1 MIVAMLR
8 RYFRFGGAAL
18 RLAHYAAAV
27 LALAAGAS
35 PALAATIKPHP
46 AIAAPPPL
54 VAMLKPGQLPV
65 LPLRASMPLLDNWL
79 KAGDELRGRTL
90 AAASA
95 SDIVLKRHEVI
106 LSFDDGPTTGR
117 TEGVLKILDR
127 FGVKAIFMM
136 VGKMAEL
143 HPQSARAVALDGM
156 TIGTHTYDHPDLAKL
171 TPAAAFAEIEHG
183 QGAVATAV
191 APTGVTPGP
200 FFRFPYLASTWL
212 EQAALYA
219 ENVVV
224 MPVNIDSDD
233 YMRDSPRTM
242 LTKLL
247 ARLDHEG
254 KGIVLFHDI
263 HPKTLIIL
271 PQFLEALAARGYKV
285 VQLVPKTPSVFT
297 EPAVTASTD

>member
-1 MIVAMLR
+1 MIMSMLGR
-8 RYFRFGGAAL
+8 SFRVGDPAL
-18 RLAHYAAAV
+18 RLARYAAAA
-27 LALAAGAS
+27 LALAGTA
-35 PALAATIKPHP
+35 PALAAAVKPHR
-46 AIAAPPPL
+46 ALSAQPPL
-54 VAMLKPGQLPV
+54 VAMLKPGQLPQ
-65 LPLRASMPLLDNWL
+65 LPLRASMPLLDDWL

-95 SDIVLKRHEVI
+95 SDIVLHRHEVI

-143 HPQSARAVALDGM
+143 HPASARAVALDGM
-156 TIGTHTYDHPDLAKL
+156 TIGTHTYDHPDLARL
-171 TPAAAFAEIEHG
+171 PPAAAFAEIAHG
-183 QGAVATAV
+183 QQAVATV
-191 APTGVTPGP
+191 LAPTGVTPGP

-219 ENVVV
+219 ENIVI

-233 YMRDSPRTM
+233 YMRDGPRTM
-242 LTKLL
+242 LRHLL

-285 VQLVPKTPSVFT
+285 VQLVPGKASPFT
-297 EPAVTASTD
+297 APAVTASAD

>member
-1 MIVAMLR
+1 MLMTMLAR
-8 RYFRFGGAAL
+8 SLRFGGAVL
-18 RLAHYAAAV
+18 RLALYAAAA
-27 LALAAGAS
+27 LALAASAP
-35 PALAATIKPHP
+35 PALAAAAKPHRTIE
-46 AIAAPPPL
+46 ARPPL
-54 VAMLKPGQLPV
+54 VAMLKPGELPQ

-95 SDIVLKRHEVI
+95 AEIVLKRHEVI
-106 LSFDDGPTTGR
+106 LSFDDGPATGR

-143 HPQSARAVALDGM
+143 HPRSARAVALDGM
-156 TIGTHTYDHPDLAKL
+156 TIGTHTYNHPDLARM
-171 TPAAAFAEIEHG
+171 TPAAAFAEIAHG
-183 QGAVATAV
+183 QQAVAAV
-191 APTGVTPGP
+191 LASTGVTPGP

-233 YMRDSPRTM
+233 YMRDSPRAM
-242 LTKLL
+242 LKHLL
-247 ARLDHEG
+247 ARLDREG

-271 PQFLEALAARGYKV
+271 PQFLDALAARGYKI
-285 VQLVPKTPSVFT
+285 VQLVPRTPGVFT
-297 EPAVTASTD
+297 EPAITASTD

>member
-1 MIVAMLR
+1 MIMTMLGR
-8 RYFRFGGAAL
+8 FVRFRGAAL
-18 RLAHYAAAV
+18 RLLRYAAA
-27 LALAAGAS
+27 ALAVTAAAS
-35 PALAATIKPHP
+35 PALAASAKSHR
-46 AIAAPPPL
+46 AAPAHPPL
-54 VAMLKPGQLPV
+54 VAMLKPGELLQ
-65 LPLRASMPLLDNWL
+65 LPLRAYMPLLDNWL
-79 KAGDELRGRTL
+79 KAGDGLRGRTL

-95 SDIVLKRHEVI
+95 ADVVLHRHEVI

-143 HPQSARAVALDGM
+143 HPRSARAVALDGM
-156 TIGTHTYDHPDLAKL
+156 TIGTHTYDHPDLARL
-171 TPAAAFAEIEHG
+171 PPAAAFAEIAHG
-183 QGAVATAV
+183 QQAVAAV
-191 APTGVTPGP
+191 LASTGVTPGP

-219 ENVVV
+219 ENIVV

-242 LTKLL
+242 LTHLL

-285 VQLVPKTPSVFT
+285 VQLVPETPGVFT
-297 EPAVTASTD
+297 EPTVMANTD

>member
-1 MIVAMLR
+1 MIMSMLGR
-8 RYFRFGGAAL
+8 SFRSRGAAL
-18 RLAHYAAAV
+18 RLAHYAVAT
-27 LALAAGAS
+27 LAFAAGAS
-35 PALAATIKPHP
+35 PALATSVKPHRAVP
-46 AIAAPPPL
+46 ARPPL
-54 VAMLKPGQLPV
+54 VAMLKPSELPQ

-79 KAGDELRGRTL
+79 KAGDGLRGRTL

-95 SDIVLKRHEVI
+95 ADIVLNRHEVI
-106 LSFDDGPTTGR
+106 LSFDDGPTIGR

-156 TIGTHTYDHPDLAKL
+156 TIGTHTYDHPDLARL
-171 TPAAAFAEIEHG
+171 PPAAAFAEIAHG
-183 QGAVATAV
+183 QQAVAA
-191 APTGVTPGP
+191 ALESTGVMPGP

-219 ENVVV
+219 ENIVV

-233 YMRDSPRTM
+233 YMRDSPKTM
-242 LTKLL
+242 LRQLL

-263 HPKTLIIL
+263 HPKTLVIL

-285 VQLVPKTPSVFT
+285 VQLVPKTPGVFT